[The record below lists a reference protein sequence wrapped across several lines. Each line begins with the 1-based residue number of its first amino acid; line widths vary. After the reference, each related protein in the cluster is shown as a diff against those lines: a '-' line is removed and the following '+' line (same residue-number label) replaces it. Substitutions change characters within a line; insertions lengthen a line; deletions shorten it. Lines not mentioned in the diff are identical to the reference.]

1 MYFIDRNKV
10 EQTASHMEQLFEV
23 YESRSEWTE
32 SPAGK
37 LAQERIAHN
46 LIESVI
52 DIGNTLIDGFIMR
65 DPGSYEDIIDILLD
79 EKVVEVDMEAPLKEL
94 IGLRKMIVREFMD
107 VDSAEVER
115 VLNQTMPALRL
126 FPDSTRRYL
135 TEELGPVSAF
145 LPEDNE

>member
-10 EQTASHMEQLFEV
+10 EKTASHMEHLFNV
-23 YESRSEWTE
+23 FDNRSDWSD
-32 SPAGK
+32 SPAGM

-46 LIESVI
+46 LIEAVI

-79 EKVVEVDMEAPLKEL
+79 EKVIEADMEAPLKEL

-115 VLNQTMPALRL
+115 VLDKTLPALRR

-135 TEELGPVSAF
+135 AEELGPVSAF

>member
-10 EQTASHMEQLFEV
+10 EKTAAHMEHLFEV
-23 YESRSEWTE
+23 YDSRSDWSE
-32 SPAGK
+32 SAVGM
-37 LAQERIAHN
+37 LAMERIAHN

-79 EKVVEVDMEAPLKEL
+79 EKVIEADMEAPLKEL
-94 IGLRKMIVREFMD
+94 VGLRKMIVREFME
-107 VDSAEVER
+107 VDPAETVR
-115 VLNQTMPALRL
+115 VLDGTMPALRR

-135 TEELGPVSAF
+135 AEELGPVSAF
-145 LPEDNE
+145 LPEEDK

>member
-10 EQTASHMEQLFEV
+10 EQTASHMEHLFEV
-23 YESRSEWTE
+23 YDSRSDWTN
-32 SPAGK
+32 SPVGK
-37 LAQERIAHN
+37 LAMERIAHN

-79 EKVVEVDMEAPLKEL
+79 EKVIEADMEAPLKEMV
-94 IGLRKMIVREFMD
+94 GLRKMIVREFMD
-107 VDSAEVER
+107 VDASETER
-115 VLNQTMPALRL
+115 VLNETMPALQR

-135 TEELGPVSAF
+135 AEELGPVSAF
-145 LPEDNE
+145 LPEENE

>member
-1 MYFIDRNKV
+1 MYFIDRNKL
-10 EQTASHMEQLFEV
+10 EKTASHMERLFEV
-23 YESRSEWTE
+23 YDSRSDWSD
-32 SPAGK
+32 SPAAA
-37 LAQERIAHN
+37 LAMERIAHN

-79 EKVVEVDMEAPLKEL
+79 EKVIEADMETPLKEL

-107 VDSAEVER
+107 VDSAEAER
-115 VLNQTMPALRL
+115 VLNDTLPALRR

-135 TEELGPVSAF
+135 AEELGPVSAF
-145 LPEDNE
+145 LPEDDE

>member
-10 EQTASHMEQLFEV
+10 EQTASHMEYLFEV
-23 YESRSEWTE
+23 YDSRSDWTN
-32 SPAGK
+32 SPVGK
-37 LAQERIAHN
+37 LAMERIAHN

-79 EKVVEVDMEAPLKEL
+79 EKVIEADMEAPLKEMV
-94 IGLRKMIVREFMD
+94 GLRKMIVREFMD
-107 VDSAEVER
+107 VDASETER
-115 VLNQTMPALRL
+115 VLNETMPALRR

-135 TEELGPVSAF
+135 AEELGPVSAF
-145 LPEDNE
+145 LPEENE